1 MIGAVK
7 SSNTQQTNS
16 IAVGSGG
23 EFGLT
28 KGVKEIAEERRRQI
42 EDLGYTREHD
52 RNHQG
57 AELIRAAL
65 SYLAAADFGDN
76 PPLPFDWPF
85 DPKSWRPE
93 DRRNNLIRAGAL
105 IAAELDRMEN

>member
-7 SSNTQQTNS
+7 SSNAQQTNS

-28 KGVKEIAEERRRQI
+28 KGIAEERRRQI

-65 SYLAAADFGDN
+65 SYLGSSQ
-76 PPLPFDWPF
+76 
-85 DPKSWRPE
+85 KT
-93 DRRNNLIRAGAL
+93 
-105 IAAELDRMEN
+105 ENKAR

>member
-1 MIGAVK
+1 MIEAVK
-7 SSNTQQTNS
+7 HSNAKPKQMDNM
-16 IAVGSGG
+16 ASGRK
-23 EFGLT
+23 FNLT
-28 KGVKEIAEERRRQI
+28 EGVKEIAEERRRQI

-57 AELIRAAL
+57 AELVRAAL

-105 IAAELDRMEN
+105 IAAELDRMES

>member
-1 MIGAVK
+1 MIEAVK
-7 SSNTQQTNS
+7 HSNAKPKQMDNM
-16 IAVGSGG
+16 ASGRK
-23 EFGLT
+23 FNLT
-28 KGVKEIAEERRRQI
+28 EGAKAIAEER
-42 EDLGYTREHD
+42 
-52 RNHQG
+52 HQG
-57 AELIRAAL
+57 AELVRAAL

-105 IAAELDRMEN
+105 IAAELDRMES